1 MKNTTIIFNLKLT
14 LRHNNN
20 LCNIK
25 NFNNRK
31 FFWILFVFNIM
42 VVLSYEYSKEKL
54 YNKL

>member
-25 NFNNRK
+25 ICNNRN
-31 FFWILFVFNIM
+31 FFFNLFLFNIM
-42 VVLSYEYSKEKL
+42 VVLSYEYSKEML
-54 YNKL
+54 LQ